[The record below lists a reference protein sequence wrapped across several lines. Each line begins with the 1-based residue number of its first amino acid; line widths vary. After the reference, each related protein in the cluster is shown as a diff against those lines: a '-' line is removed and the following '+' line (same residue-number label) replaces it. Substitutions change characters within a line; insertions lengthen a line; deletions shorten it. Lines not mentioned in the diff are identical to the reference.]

1 MDWNNFNWE
10 MIIDFLELYWPT
22 IAGGL
27 LFLLSAIFPKN
38 TSLKKFMA
46 KKAKKLRKVK
56 RKNLKLENKLKEGLQ
71 KQANLEKE
79 LEA

>member
-1 MDWNNFNWE
+1 
-10 MIIDFLELYWPT
+10 
-22 IAGGL
+22 
-27 LFLLSAIFPKN
+27 
-38 TSLKKFMA
+38 MA